1 MKEEPRLSVERY
13 HPGQEQDHPV
23 FLTSPGTQGKAYPH
37 VLTATTDIS
46 TSTAAR
52 LINQAH
58 ENSLQSN
65 VLNRNAM
72 QRIQQSLFT
81 TGTYRPVGKGNGRQ
95 FGILR

>member
-37 VLTATTDIS
+37 VLNQPTTGIS
-46 TSTAAR
+46 TSTAR
-52 LINQAH
+52 LIIQAH